1 MKKLIQFFLF
11 LIIVVIS
18 IVFYQKYFA
27 KPEIDK
33 KNNILSENE
42 APKELSDKNNLI
54 KNLTYNVK
62 FDDSSQYIITA
73 DYSEIKYDNEVE
85 IVGME
90 NVTARIIS
98 KDNTS
103 LIITADNAVFN
114 NSSYNTNF
122 EKNVKIVY
130 LDNTIFS
137 NKLDLNF
144 TENIVNI
151 YDNVI
156 YMGSNGKVKTDNI
169 IINLISKNT
178 EIFMNDPKKKVKV
191 TSERKKW
198 LISRSF
204 ALNHSKPKNQS

>member
-73 DYSEIKYDNEVE
+73 DYSEIKYGNEVE

-191 TSERKKW
+191 TSERKK
-198 LISRSF
+198 
-204 ALNHSKPKNQS
+204 

>member
-191 TSERKKW
+191 TSERKK
-198 LISRSF
+198 
-204 ALNHSKPKNQS
+204 

>member
-18 IVFYQKYFA
+18 IVFYQKYFT

-42 APKELSDKNNLI
+42 SPKELSDRNNLI

-73 DYSEIKYDNEVE
+73 DYSEIKYENEVE

-191 TSERKKW
+191 TSERKK
-198 LISRSF
+198 
-204 ALNHSKPKNQS
+204 

>member
-156 YMGSNGKVKTDNI
+156 YMGSNGQVKTDNI

-191 TSERKKW
+191 TSERKK
-198 LISRSF
+198 
-204 ALNHSKPKNQS
+204 